1 MKYRILTILLL
12 SAFSFQCLAQ
22 VSDGQITRKNTQGTR
37 SKKENTK
44 RNVVKT
50 SSSST
55 VHPTASVQIIQP
67 TPITDLSI
75 YNVVV
80 SSMGMLENANGLCQ
94 SLREKWY
101 SSLIYHDTSASLYR
115 VTIGSTNNEQEAIN
129 LRDQARNTYPDAW
142 ILYIVNGHQER
153 YR

>member
-1 MKYRILTILLL
+1 MKLRLFTLLCCLTFALMA
-12 SAFSFQCLAQ
+12 SAQASG
-22 VSDGQITRKNTQGTR
+22 GQITRKNTPGTR

-50 SSSST
+50 SSSGT

-75 YNVVV
+75 YNIVV

-94 SLREKWY
+94 SLREKGY

-153 YR
+153 YW

>member
-1 MKYRILTILLL
+1 MKYRSILTICFL
-12 SAFSFQCLAQ
+12 SLSIMTSAQ
-22 VSDGQITRKNTQGTR
+22 TSGGQIIRKNTTGTN

-50 SSSST
+50 SSNST
-55 VHPTASVQIIQP
+55 AHSTASVQIIQP

-80 SSMGMLENANGLCQ
+80 SSMRMLENANGLCQ
-94 SLREKWY
+94 SLREKGY
-101 SSLIYHDTSASLYR
+101 SSLIYHDTSANLYR

-142 ILYIVNGHQER
+142 ILYIVNGQQER
-153 YR
+153 YW